1 MSIHMG
7 IRCEECHTVHF
18 VATSSGIRFTGRGG
32 GMYQLACK
40 PPCPEIKE
48 FRKDGMRPYR
58 VSEDVYRK
66 GYAIEGEYEVIEK
79 GA

>member
-1 MSIHMG
+1 MPIHMG
-7 IRCEECHTVHF
+7 IRCEECRTVHF
-18 VATSSGIRFTGRGG
+18 VVTSSSIRFTGRLG
-32 GMYQLACK
+32 GMYQFTCK

-66 GYAIEGEYEVIEK
+66 GYAIEGEYEVVEK